1 MYIFLWLWRG
11 ALTFLDEENILLEF
25 LAIKIVTTV
34 MLNEIVHVKCLAQC
48 LVYGRLLV
56 NQQCLFTLFKSYCFF
71 LSSPLPSPLLPFTFI
86 FPSSF
91 YFSSPS
97 SSPNYLP
104 CLLQYTYFF
113 ICSYRII
120 NESRVLKGPTLNY
133 FQCCINLVKHYILL
147 WIFISTLGF
156 FSFVFLFLVQLI
168 WTEIKRPQI
177 P

>member
-25 LAIKIVTTV
+25 LAIKIATTV
-34 MLNEIVHVKCLAQC
+34 MLNEIVHIKCLAQC
-48 LVYGRLLV
+48 LVYGRFLV

-71 LSSPLPSPLLPFTFI
+71 LSSPLPPPHSPL
-86 FPSSF
+86 PSSF
-91 YFSSPS
+91 PLPSTSPLPP

-113 ICSYRII
+113 TCSYRII
-120 NESRVLKGPTLNY
+120 NKSRGLRGPMLNY

-147 WIFISTLGF
+147 WIFISILGF
-156 FSFVFLFLVQLI
+156 FLCFLFLVQLI
-168 WTEIKRPQI
+168 WTEMKKPQI